1 MPRCIAVTQKKISTS
16 DIFES
21 EIARDL
27 EEKGENQN
35 GTPLH
40 VRIYSA
46 CSLEI
51 SLIGWIQVNITKKV
65 AWEFKVLH
73 WSGTGEFQNIQCSLW
88 FRKALKKYR
97 NSIKATVNVSSGFC
111 YWCEL
116 NTCWRQPAAQEIP
129 SFHKAK
135 HKNFSKENLKN
146 MMGLQHFL
154 FTGIRMI

>member
-51 SLIGWIQVNITKKV
+51 SLIG
-65 AWEFKVLH
+65 
-73 WSGTGEFQNIQCSLW
+73 
-88 FRKALKKYR
+88 
-97 NSIKATVNVSSGFC
+97 
-111 YWCEL
+111 
-116 NTCWRQPAAQEIP
+116 
-129 SFHKAK
+129 
-135 HKNFSKENLKN
+135 
-146 MMGLQHFL
+146 
-154 FTGIRMI
+154 